1 MRMKGIDGRNWLAA
15 AMAATF
21 LISCGCAGTAMGPAP
36 QIPPPQPQPQPQ
48 PAQAS
53 VIVCNRTPS
62 GCTSGASYSLG
73 TLRDLAID
81 VAWSNVPAGTH
92 TQTTEIIEPSGGLFE
107 AKSQAFAIGNNSNG
121 TMQTEEIVPVS
132 GTMITQRR
140 LAGAWKVRVS
150 LDTTMSVT
158 QTVQVDP

>member
-1 MRMKGIDGRNWLAA
+1 MRMTDKDGRNWLAT
-15 AMAATF
+15 AMAAAV
-21 LISCGCAGTAMGPAP
+21 LISCGCAGAAIGPGP
-36 QIPPPQPQPQPQ
+36 QMPSPPAQPQ

-53 VIVCNRTPS
+53 VTLCNRTPT
-62 GCTSGASYSLG
+62 GCASGASFSLG
-73 TLRDLAID
+73 TLRDLTID

-92 TQTTEIIEPSGGLFE
+92 TQTTEILEPGGGLFE
-107 AKSQAFAIGNNSNG
+107 VKSQAFAIAENSNG
-121 TMQTEEIVPVS
+121 TVQTEEIVPVS

-158 QTVQVDP
+158 QAVQVDP